1 MHVLVNGVR
10 LFFDVEGARLVPDG
24 AVMRE
29 KPTLLLLHGGPGFD
43 HSIYKPAYSA
53 LADLAQIIYLDHRG
67 NGRSEDGPREAWN
80 LAQWGDDV
88 AAFCDALGVVRP
100 IVLGASF
107 GGMVALS
114 YATRHPAH
122 PSKLVLISTEA
133 AGDTYLDR
141 RVALF
146 ERFGGPEVGAL
157 ARRRFLD
164 ADDQRDQ
171 AAVDAWR
178 KLAFPV
184 YMRTP
189 RDPNIGSRTVG
200 KPQVGLHWFSRPGG
214 ESHSFNMFP
223 DLGRIQ
229 CPTLVL
235 GGEDDPMHPIE
246 SQADI
251 AAALPPHLVRFE
263 GFANCGHAVIPDQ
276 PERAMAVIREFIAQ
290 RP

>member
-1 MHVLVNGVR
+1 MHVIVNGVR
-10 LFFDVEGARLVPDG
+10 LFFDVEGAKFVPEG
-24 AVMRE
+24 PVMRE

-53 LADLAQIIYLDHRG
+53 LADMAQIIYLDHRG
-67 NGRSEDGPREAWN
+67 NGRSEDGPREGWN

-88 AAFCDALGVVRP
+88 RAFCDVLGIANP

-133 AGDTYLDR
+133 KGGSYRDR

-157 ARRRFLD
+157 ARRRFLKVQGQ
-164 ADDQRDQ
+164 ADQ
-171 AAVDAWR
+171 AALDAWR
-178 KLAFPV
+178 SLAMPL
-184 YMRTP
+184 YTRTP
-189 RDPNIGSRTVG
+189 RDPDMARRAVNRPEVL
-200 KPQVGLHWFSRPGG
+200 QWFTRPGG
-214 ESHSFNMFP
+214 ESHSFNMLA
-223 DLGRIQ
+223 DTHRIQ

-235 GGEDDPMHPIE
+235 GGEDDPMLPIE
-246 SQADI
+246 CQADI
-251 AAALPPHLVRFE
+251 AAALPAHLVQFERFE
-263 GFANCGHAVIPDQ
+263 NCGHAVVPDA
-276 PERAMAVIREFIAQ
+276 PERAMAVIRDFIT
-290 RP
+290 RS

>member
-1 MHVLVNGVR
+1 MKVLVNGVR
-10 LFFDVEGARLVPDG
+10 LFFDVEGAGLVPDG
-24 AVMRE
+24 PAMRE
-29 KPTLLLLHGGPGFD
+29 KPTLLLLHGGPGAD

-53 LADLAQIIYLDHRG
+53 LADVAQIIYLDHRG

-88 AAFCDALGVVRP
+88 AAFCDVLGIENP

-107 GGMVALS
+107 GGMVALV

-133 AGDTYLDR
+133 AGDSYLDR
-141 RVALF
+141 RVELF
-146 ERFGGPEVGAL
+146 ERFGGPEAGAL
-157 ARRRFLD
+157 ARRRFLEID
-164 ADDQRDQ
+164 KPWDQ
-171 AAVDAWR
+171 ASVDAWR
-178 KLAFPV
+178 KLALPL
-184 YMRTP
+184 YMRKP
-189 RDPNIGSRTVG
+189 RDPYIGSRTVG
-200 KPQVGLHWFSRPGG
+200 KAQVGLHWFARPDG

-223 DLGRIQ
+223 QLDRIQ

-246 SQADI
+246 SQVDI

-263 GFANCGHAVIPDQ
+263 RFADCGHAVVPDA
-276 PERAMAVIREFIAQ
+276 PDRAMAVIRDFIAQ
-290 RP
+290 R